1 MRVLSSYPTNRRH
14 LFGALAKAGAAI
26 LAGSIYAD
34 FATATSAVA
43 AAAGD
48 ALSRARRQGYIMV
61 GFNNNKPLAY
71 IDPQTGEFVGS
82 GPAILRP
89 ALKNLG
95 IPTIRRTVVDFAGI
109 IPGLLDKR
117 WDLSGIAFFITPP
130 RCAQVAFTNPVA
142 RYTEGALVKKGNPLG
157 IHSYADLAKNASLRV
172 AIQEGDA
179 EVDWAKQAG
188 AKNIVLFPQEPLAVE
203 ALKEGRVD
211 VYLNA
216 TFSLRQDI
224 KNYGG
229 EGLLDVASPF
239 TGPIINGK
247 EVIAYGGFAVRH
259 EDVPLLNALNEQ
271 IASMHKSGE
280 LLRVQAPYGFTA
292 NDMPSGS
299 ITAKDLCP
307 SAPWGTGYK
316 IIRST

>member
-1 MRVLSSYPTNRRH
+1 VLSSQWTRRRE
-14 LFGALAKAGAAI
+14 LFGAVAKAGAAV
-26 LAGSIYAD
+26 LAGSFYAGL
-34 FATATSAVA
+34 AAAPGA
-43 AAAGD
+43 AAAVGD
-48 ALSRARRQGYIMV
+48 ALSRAKRQGYIMV
-61 GFNNNKPLAY
+61 GFNNNKPLSY
-71 IDPQTGEFVGS
+71 IDPQTGKFVGS
-82 GPAILRP
+82 GPAILGP

-95 IPTIRRTVVDFAGI
+95 IPNIRHTVVDFAGI

-117 WDLSGIAFFITPP
+117 WDLSGLAFFITPQ
-130 RCAQVAFTNPVA
+130 RCAQVAFTNPVG

-157 IHSYADLAKNASLRV
+157 IHSYADLAKNPKLRV

-229 EGLLDVASPF
+229 AGLLEVAAPF
-239 TGPIINGK
+239 TGPIVNGK
-247 EVIAYGGFAVRH
+247 EVIAYGGFALRH
-259 EDVPLLNALNEQ
+259 TDVSLLNALNEQ
-271 IASMHKSGE
+271 IAAMHKSGQ
-280 LLRVQAPYGFTA
+280 LLALQAPYSFTA
-292 NDMPSGS
+292 DDIPSGA

-307 SAPWGTGYK
+307 SAPWGDGYK
-316 IIRST
+316 VIRSQ